1 MCHFI
6 SATMKLAP
14 AVRYI
19 ITEFIWSRNNVT
31 LLQKNGLTW
40 WDDDCVYNRHYQP
53 HSEFILK
60 GLKSFSVPYLH
71 IKYPMCST
79 QKQSYLN
86 SITMQRIYQKCK
98 PQRWKYL
105 ASSSASVVPSHNV
118 LVVLILFGQVVKEHT
133 LCHRLKHET
142 NVISYALKKG
152 NDTKT
157 KEWRGRKKSIPFS
170 LEKTQ
175 SDWSFWGAGWT
186 CGSITKAT
194 EWIQNNG
201 NFWKVTKYHEE
212 SAWGWDDI
220 SDHTERKWEFM
231 TQLT

>member
-53 HSEFILK
+53 HSELILK

-157 KEWRGRKKSIPFS
+157 KEWRGRKKKYTFLSRKDAIRLKF
-170 LEKTQ
+170 LGCWMNLWKHN
-175 SDWSFWGAGWT
+175 
-186 CGSITKAT
+186 K
-194 EWIQNNG
+194 G
-201 NFWKVTKYHEE
+201 NRMNPK
-212 SAWGWDDI
+212 
-220 SDHTERKWEFM
+220 
-231 TQLT
+231 